1 LLLRSRFA
9 RLLAGF
15 GLASLALVV
24 TGVLI
29 CTAAGVPMAV
39 ALRNLAAWAVGAAL
53 AAGLA
58 FGAKR
63 DLLPVFLWLLP
74 AGLLAGFLSPD
85 LQGVHRWLALGP
97 VQANIAMLFGPAA
110 VVAFAA
116 SGDLHPLRSW
126 IGLLTALALTIAQ
139 PDASQAAAL
148 AAVGLLA
155 TWLMP
160 GRSAPRLILAAL
172 AVGGAVWAGLRPD
185 PLAPVPEVEGVIGL
199 AFAQS
204 APLGVLSLSL
214 LLMTAAS
221 PTLGAA
227 PGYRLPG
234 LALGILL
241 LAWSAAPFVG
251 PFPVPFL
258 GIGPSPI
265 IGAWLGVGLLASLLR
280 PQRAG
285 VSAA

>member
-24 TGVLI
+24 TGVVV
-29 CTAAGVPMAV
+29 CTAAGVPTAV
-39 ALRNLAAWAVGAAL
+39 ALRNLAAWGVGAAL
-53 AAGLA
+53 ATGLA
-58 FGAKR
+58 FGAR
-63 DLLPVFLWLLP
+63 RNLLPIFLWLLP

-116 SGDLHPLRSW
+116 SGDVHPLRSW

-155 TWLMP
+155 AWLMP
-160 GRSAPRLILAAL
+160 GRPAPRLILAAL

-204 APLGVLSLSL
+204 APLGVLSLGL

-234 LALGILL
+234 LALGVLL
-241 LAWSAAPFVG
+241 IAWSAAPFVG
-251 PFPVPFL
+251 AFPVPFL

-280 PQRAG
+280 PQRTG
-285 VSAA
+285 VRTA